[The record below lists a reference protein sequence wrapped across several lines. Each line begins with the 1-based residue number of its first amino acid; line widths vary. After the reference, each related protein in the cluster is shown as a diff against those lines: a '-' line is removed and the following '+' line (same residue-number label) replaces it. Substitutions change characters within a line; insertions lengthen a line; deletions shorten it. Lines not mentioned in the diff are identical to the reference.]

1 MDEAAGERHS
11 IEASEEDAGLRLD
24 AVLAARLPALSRSR
38 IKALIDS
45 GKVESGGDAV
55 TAPARKV
62 RAGEVFTLT
71 VPPAEA
77 PRLEGQAIP
86 LSVVYE
92 DGALI
97 VIDKPA
103 GMVVHPAA
111 GNPDGTLVNALIAHC
126 GPGLTGI
133 GGEARPGIVH
143 RLDKDTSGLIVAAK
157 TAAAHESLTRQ
168 FAERSISRLYEA
180 LVWGRPKPP
189 EGEIAGNI
197 GRSPRNRKKMAVL
210 KRGGREAI
218 TAYRTLASYGEALIS
233 RVECRLLTGRT
244 HQIRVHMAYRGTPL
258 LGDPLYGRKAP
269 AALRRLPESAQAAVG
284 ALGRQALHAK
294 TLGFQHPET
303 GQRLEFSSPV
313 PPDLRGLIDNL
324 ESI

>member
-1 MDEAAGERHS
+1 MDEAAAERHS
-11 IEASEEDAGLRLD
+11 IEIAEEEAGRRLD
-24 AVLAARLPALSRSR
+24 AVLAARLPALSRNR
-38 IKALIDS
+38 IQALIAEGRLAS
-45 GKVESGGDAV
+45 GEAAVE
-55 TAPARKV
+55 TASRKV
-62 RAGEVFTLT
+62 KPGEVFELT
-71 VPPAEA
+71 VPPVEA

-86 LSVVYE
+86 LSIVYE
-92 DGALI
+92 DESLI

-126 GPGLTGI
+126 GPSLTGI

-143 RLDKDTSGLIVAAK
+143 RLDKGTSGLIVAAK

-189 EGEIAGNI
+189 DGELVGNI
-197 GRSPRNRKKMAVL
+197 GRNPHSRKKMAVL
-210 KRGGREAI
+210 KRGGREAV
-218 TAYRTLASYGEALIS
+218 TRYRTLASYAQGLVS

-244 HQIRVHMAYRGTPL
+244 HQIRVHLTYLGNPL
-258 LGDPLYGRKAP
+258 LCDPLYGRKAP
-269 AALRRLPESAQAAVG
+269 AALARLPEAAQQAIG
-284 ALGRQALHAK
+284 RLDRQALHAK
-294 TLGFQHPET
+294 TLGFAHPES
-303 GQRLEFSSPV
+303 GARMEFSSPL
-313 PPDLRGLIDNL
+313 PPDLSGVIDNL